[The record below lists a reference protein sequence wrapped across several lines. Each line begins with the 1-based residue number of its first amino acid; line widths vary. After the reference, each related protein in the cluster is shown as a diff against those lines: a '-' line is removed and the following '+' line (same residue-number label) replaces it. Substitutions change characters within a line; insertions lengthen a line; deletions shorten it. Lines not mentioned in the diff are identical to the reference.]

1 VQRESRSNYIVRKM
15 QESRATS
22 PEEQKVNNARVLN
35 NGDTLR
41 VENEML
47 RNNVREL
54 QEQLQNAYVRIKE
67 LTEPKQMELDV

>member
-1 VQRESRSNYIVRKM
+1 M

-22 PEEQKVNNARVLN
+22 PEEQKVNNVRLLN

-54 QEQLQNAYVRIKE
+54 QEQLQNAYIRIKE
-67 LTEPKQMELDV
+67 LTESKQMELDI

>member
-1 VQRESRSNYIVRKM
+1 MQRESRSNYIVRKM

-47 RNNVREL
+47 RDNVREL
-54 QEQLQNAYVRIKE
+54 QEQLQNAYIRIKE
-67 LTEPKQMELDV
+67 ITEPEQMELDV

>member
-1 VQRESRSNYIVRKM
+1 M

-47 RNNVREL
+47 RA
-54 QEQLQNAYVRIKE
+54 QLKILKGSQ
-67 LTEPKQMELDV
+67 

>member
-1 VQRESRSNYIVRKM
+1 MQRESRSSYIVRKM

-54 QEQLQNAYVRIKE
+54 QEQLQNAYIRIKE

>member
-1 VQRESRSNYIVRKM
+1 MQRESRSSYIVRKM

-67 LTEPKQMELDV
+67 LTEPEQMELDV

>member
-1 VQRESRSNYIVRKM
+1 M

-22 PEEQKVNNARVLN
+22 PEEQKVNYARVLN

-41 VENEML
+41 MENEML

-67 LTEPKQMELDV
+67 LTEPEQMELDV

>member
-1 VQRESRSNYIVRKM
+1 M

-22 PEEQKVNNARVLN
+22 PEEQKVNNVRLLN

-41 VENEML
+41 VENEIL

-54 QEQLQNAYVRIKE
+54 QEQLQNAYVRIRE

>member
-1 VQRESRSNYIVRKM
+1 MRESRS
-15 QESRATS
+15 TS

>member
-1 VQRESRSNYIVRKM
+1 MQRESRSSYIVRKM

-35 NGDTLR
+35 NGETLR
-41 VENEML
+41 VENEIL
-47 RNNVREL
+47 RNNIREL

-67 LTEPKQMELDV
+67 LTEPEQMELDV

>member
-1 VQRESRSNYIVRKM
+1 M

-22 PEEQKVNNARVLN
+22 PEEQKVNNARLLN

-54 QEQLQNAYVRIKE
+54 KEQLQDAHKRIKE
-67 LTEPKQMELDV
+67 LLEPKQMELDV

>member
-1 VQRESRSNYIVRKM
+1 MQRESRSNYIVRKM
-15 QESRATS
+15 RESRATS
-22 PEEQKVNNARVLN
+22 PEEQKVNYARVLN

-67 LTEPKQMELDV
+67 LTEPEQMELDV

>member
-1 VQRESRSNYIVRKM
+1 MQRESRSNYIVRKM

-54 QEQLQNAYVRIKE
+54 QEQLQNAYIRIKE

>member
-41 VENEML
+41 VENEIL
-47 RNNVREL
+47 RNNIREL
-54 QEQLQNAYVRIKE
+54 QEQLQNAYTRIKE
-67 LTEPKQMELDV
+67 LTEPEQMELDV

>member
-1 VQRESRSNYIVRKM
+1 M

-22 PEEQKVNNARVLN
+22 PEEQKVNYARVLN

-41 VENEML
+41 MENEML
-47 RNNVREL
+47 RNNVKEL
-54 QEQLQNAYVRIKE
+54 QEQLQNAYKRIKE

>member
-1 VQRESRSNYIVRKM
+1 M

-67 LTEPKQMELDV
+67 LTEPILMELDV

>member
-1 VQRESRSNYIVRKM
+1 M

-22 PEEQKVNNARVLN
+22 PEEQKVNNARVFN

>member
-1 VQRESRSNYIVRKM
+1 M
-15 QESRATS
+15 QESIATS
-22 PEEQKVNNARVLN
+22 PEEQKVNNARLLN

>member
-1 VQRESRSNYIVRKM
+1 M

-54 QEQLQNAYVRIKE
+54 QEQLKNAYVRIKE

>member
-1 VQRESRSNYIVRKM
+1 M

-22 PEEQKVNNARVLN
+22 PEEQKVNYARVLN

-47 RNNVREL
+47 RDNVREL

>member
-1 VQRESRSNYIVRKM
+1 MQRESRSNYIVRKM
-15 QESRATS
+15 QESIATS
-22 PEEQKVNNARVLN
+22 PEEQKVNNARLLN

>member
-1 VQRESRSNYIVRKM
+1 MR
-15 QESRATS
+15 ESRATS
-22 PEEQKVNNARVLN
+22 PEEQKVNNARALN

>member
-1 VQRESRSNYIVRKM
+1 M

-22 PEEQKVNNARVLN
+22 PEEQKVNYARVLN

-54 QEQLQNAYVRIKE
+54 QEQLQNAYKLIKE
-67 LTEPKQMELDV
+67 LSDKPAQMELDV

>member
-1 VQRESRSNYIVRKM
+1 M

-35 NGDTLR
+35 SGETLR

-54 QEQLQNAYVRIKE
+54 QEQLQNAYVRIKK